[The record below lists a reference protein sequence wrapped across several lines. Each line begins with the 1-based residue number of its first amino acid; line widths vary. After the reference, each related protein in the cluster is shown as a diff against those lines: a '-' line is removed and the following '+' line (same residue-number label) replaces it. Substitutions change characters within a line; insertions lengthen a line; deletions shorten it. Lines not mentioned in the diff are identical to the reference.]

1 MKEEK
6 LFDMVKN
13 IDDDLICE
21 MLDYSPETDDSVCE
35 GVLYSVP
42 EGAKRRR
49 FWRYPVTAAALLL
62 VTAAVLFIMSFNG
75 VIPDNTDVKTESEQT
90 ESTYSTGN
98 TEAPADT
105 QASEATSEDTAKAN
119 EGTTK
124 AEFLFTQDGLN
135 MQITAN
141 KAAIAFL
148 RGDKEE
154 LSQYLADTSYDAL
167 SDNSRNIFNRLQY
180 MVLKLYDPTAAIE
193 SDGVYSM
200 VYQILINGSE
210 MITYLDLGLKKT
222 DDGWKVEYIY
232 LQG

>member
-21 MLDYSPETDDSVCE
+21 MLDYSPETDDRVYE

-42 EGAKRRR
+42 EGVKRSH

-62 VTAAVLFIMSFNG
+62 VMAAALFIISSNG
-75 VIPDNTDVKTESEQT
+75 VIPDNTDVNTNSEQT
-90 ESTYSTGN
+90 ESTYSTDN
-98 TEAPADT
+98 TEATADT
-105 QASEATSEDTAKAN
+105 EATGETSEETSKAI
-119 EGTTK
+119 EGITK
-124 AEFLFTQDGLN
+124 AEFLFTGDGLSL
-135 MQITAN
+135 QITAN

-154 LSQYLADTSYDAL
+154 LSQYLVDTNYDAL
-167 SDNSRNIFNRLQY
+167 SDDAYNIFNRLQY
-180 MVLKLYDPTAAIE
+180 MVLKIYDPTAAVE
-193 SDGVYSM
+193 SDDVYSIT
-200 VYQILINGSE
+200 YQILINGSQ
-210 MITYLDLGLKKT
+210 MITYLDLGLKKIN
-222 DDGWKVEYIY
+222 DEWKVEYIY

>member
-42 EGAKRRR
+42 EGTKRRH
-49 FWRYPVTAAALLL
+49 FWRYPVTAALLL
-62 VTAAVLFIMSFNG
+62 VMAAALFIISSDG

-90 ESTYSTGN
+90 ERTYNTDN
-98 TEAPADT
+98 TEATADT
-105 QASEATSEDTAKAN
+105 EASGETSEETSKAI
-119 EGTTK
+119 EGITK
-124 AEFLFTQDGLN
+124 AEFLFTGDGLSL
-135 MQITAN
+135 QITAN

-154 LSQYLADTSYDAL
+154 LSQYLVDTNYDAL
-167 SDNSRNIFNRLQY
+167 SDAAYNIFNRLEY
-180 MVLKLYDPTAAIE
+180 MVLKIYDPTAAVE
-193 SDGVYSM
+193 SDDVYSIT
-200 VYQILINGSE
+200 YQILVNGSQ
-210 MITYLDLGLKKT
+210 MITYLDLGLKKIN
-222 DDGWKVEYIY
+222 DEWKVEYIY

>member
-6 LFDMVKN
+6 LFEIVKN

-21 MLDYSPETDDSVCE
+21 MLDYSPETDNNVYE

-42 EGAKRRR
+42 EGAKKRR
-49 FWRYPVTAAALLL
+49 FWRYPVTAAALLS
-62 VTAAVLFIMSFNG
+62 VMAAALFIINSNG

-90 ESTYSTGN
+90 EITADTNN
-98 TEAPADT
+98 TEASADT
-105 QASEATSEDTAKAN
+105 ETSTETTENTAEAN
-119 EGTTK
+119 EEITK

-154 LSQYLADTSYDAL
+154 LSQYLVDTNYDAL
-167 SDNSRNIFNRLQY
+167 SDDAYNIFNRLQY
-180 MVLKLYDPTAAIE
+180 MVLKLPTTAAIE
-193 SDGVYSM
+193 SDDAYFM

-210 MITYLDLGLKKT
+210 MITYLDIELKKT
-222 DDGWKVEYIY
+222 DDGWKVEDIY
-232 LQG
+232 FQG

>member
-6 LFDMVKN
+6 LFELVQN

-21 MLDYSPETDDSVCE
+21 MLDYSPETDDNVCE

-42 EGAKRRR
+42 EGVKRRR
-49 FWRYPVTAAALLL
+49 FWRYPVTAAALLS
-62 VTAAVLFIMSFNG
+62 VMAAVLFFINFNG

-90 ESTYSTGN
+90 EITENTNN
-98 TEAPADT
+98 TEASADT
-105 QASEATSEDTAKAN
+105 EASGKTSEEASEAI
-119 EGTTK
+119 EGITK
-124 AEFLFTQDGLN
+124 AEFLFTQDGLSL
-135 MQITAN
+135 QITAN

-154 LSQYLADTSYDAL
+154 LSQYLVDINYDAL
-167 SDNSRNIFNRLQY
+167 SDDAYNIFNRLQY
-180 MVLKLYDPTAAIE
+180 MVLKISDPTAAIE

-200 VYQILINGSE
+200 VYQILIDGSQ
-210 MITYLDLGLKKT
+210 MIRYLDLGLKKT
-222 DDGWKVEYIY
+222 DNGWKVEYIY